1 MVIDVHYHPA
11 FIKEVC
17 GDEELAE
24 RRRNDMAYYKTG
36 VAEVERIKERM
47 KSSGVDRCFLLP
59 HDYSTVSGD
68 RISNEEMKNLVELGV
83 GIPRNS
89 STRLGSA
96 RFILLYWRN
105 PTFDIM
111 ISFTFRPF

>member
-36 VAEVERIKERM
+36 VAEVERIKELM
-47 KSSGVDRCFLLP
+47 IGAI
-59 HDYSTVSGD
+59 GD
-68 RISNEEMKNLVELGV
+68 RNDDLV
-83 GIPRNS
+83 
-89 STRLGSA
+89 
-96 RFILLYWRN
+96 ILYSVRQ
-105 PTFDIM
+105 PEI
-111 ISFTFRPF
+111 R